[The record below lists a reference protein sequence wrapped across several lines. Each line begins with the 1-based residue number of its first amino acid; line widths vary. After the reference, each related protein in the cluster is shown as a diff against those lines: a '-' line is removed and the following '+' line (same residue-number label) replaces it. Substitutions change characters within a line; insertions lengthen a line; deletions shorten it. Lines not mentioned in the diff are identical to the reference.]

1 VKKLITNVSEIVE
14 AAFVQCGY
22 DKSYGFVT
30 ISNRPDLAQ
39 YQCNGAMA
47 AAKTYKKKPMDIAM
61 EVIDKLNKSSEFSD
75 VSFVNPGFINI
86 SLKDSVISDYI
97 NKMKSNKRYG
107 VDTSDNTQKII
118 IDYGGANVAKPL
130 HVGHLRT
137 AIIGEALKRMGRFL
151 GHEVIGD
158 VHLGDWGLQMGMVIS
173 EVKRRNPNLPY
184 FTDEQVK
191 EYPEEAP
198 FTISELEEIYPTA
211 SKRAKE
217 NPEFMEEAKNA
228 TFFLQNGKEGYVA
241 LWKQILN
248 VSIKDL
254 KKNYDNLNV
263 EFDLWKGESDCQ
275 KYIDTMVK
283 YLKDNNYAY
292 DSQGALI
299 IDVAKEDDTKP
310 MPPFIVLKSDGAVL
324 YSTTDLATIYERVNE
339 YKVNQIMYV
348 VDKRQDLHFEQ
359 VFRCAKKTG
368 IANEEL
374 QLQFIGYGTMN
385 GKDGKPFKTRD
396 GGVMKLEILIEQVR
410 DKVKEKILSNK
421 SDFEEKQIEEIS
433 KMVGLSS
440 LKYGDL
446 SNQIGK
452 DYIFDIDKFTSFEGK
467 TGPYILYTIVR
478 IKSILRKAIEQSL
491 INSTDIKEP
500 KSTTERDI
508 MLKLST
514 FSDVMESSFN
524 ERVPHRVCEYMFELS
539 NLFNKFYAE
548 NKILVESDSNT
559 RESWINLLTIVSG
572 VLETCCN
579 LLAIEVPER
588 M

>member
-1 VKKLITNVSEIVE
+1 
-14 AAFVQCGY
+14 
-22 DKSYGFVT
+22 
-30 ISNRPDLAQ
+30 
-39 YQCNGAMA
+39 
-47 AAKTYKKKPMDIAM
+47 
-61 EVIDKLNKSSEFSD
+61 
-75 VSFVNPGFINI
+75 
-86 SLKDSVISDYI
+86 
-97 NKMKSNKRYG
+97 
-107 VDTSDNTQKII
+107 
-118 IDYGGANVAKPL
+118 
-130 HVGHLRT
+130 
-137 AIIGEALKRMGRFL
+137 
-151 GHEVIGD
+151 
-158 VHLGDWGLQMGMVIS
+158 
-173 EVKRRNPNLPY
+173 
-184 FTDEQVK
+184 
-191 EYPEEAP
+191 
-198 FTISELEEIYPTA
+198 
-211 SKRAKE
+211 
-217 NPEFMEEAKNA
+217 
-228 TFFLQNGKEGYVA
+228 
-241 LWKQILN
+241 
-248 VSIKDL
+248 
-254 KKNYDNLNV
+254 
-263 EFDLWKGESDCQ
+263 
-275 KYIDTMVK
+275 MVK